1 MTDNNSEDIPI
12 SKAIIRQIIKDL
24 GMDNR
29 AFYWASKYIE
39 SERFSVLLV
48 NSKYP
53 PELLDSLKELVL
65 LSKAQRKISSRQ
77 ILAELSENH
86 K

>member
-1 MTDNNSEDIPI
+1 MMLSDPQEPRLSR
-12 SKAIIRQIIKDL
+12 AIIRQIIKDL
-24 GMDNR
+24 GMDSYEFDL
-29 AFYWASKYIE
+29 AGWFIE
-39 SERFSVLLV
+39 SERFSVLLA